1 MNNNLYN
8 SYKNKILLKVLFIGI
23 AMFLVYIYIAYINYH
38 SKMDYKFDVSAN
50 SLRNIIKTEEE
61 RIVKLYKSRLIKN
74 LKSYGV
80 IESIRNN
87 DREALYNFIKP
98 RYDELK
104 KENKDFSVMHFH
116 TADNKSFLRM
126 HQPEKYGDDLSSFR
140 QIVVNTNK
148 HKKENFG
155 FERGKY
161 GYFYRVILPISDNGK
176 HIGSV
181 EFGLKLEYFIK
192 NLKRLLPDSNF
203 AMMFLAKDLEIKDDK
218 YKTLD
223 QYSLVFD
230 DNDFFEN
237 FINKIDL
244 TKKYVVVHKN
254 RKSYLISSNLYI
266 KDYEGND
273 SIKILFAIDITV
285 F

>member
-104 KENKDFSVMHFH
+104 KKIK
-116 TADNKSFLRM
+116 TFLLCTFI
-126 HQPEKYGDDLSSFR
+126 Q
-140 QIVVNTNK
+140 QI
-148 HKKENFG
+148 
-155 FERGKY
+155 
-161 GYFYRVILPISDNGK
+161 I
-176 HIGSV
+176 
-181 EFGLKLEYFIK
+181 
-192 NLKRLLPDSNF
+192 NLF
-203 AMMFLAKDLEIKDDK
+203 
-218 YKTLD
+218 
-223 QYSLVFD
+223 
-230 DNDFFEN
+230 
-237 FINKIDL
+237 
-244 TKKYVVVHKN
+244 
-254 RKSYLISSNLYI
+254 
-266 KDYEGND
+266 
-273 SIKILFAIDITV
+273 
-285 F
+285 